1 MKPRNKAA
9 RRLGEIFSL
18 VRAVLLGRPDV
29 SLDNRRQS
37 QRLRLRIPVT
47 AKLGIQEVKAELLD
61 ISPTGMRLRLPLR
74 VEEDDTL
81 RISSSQETGLVGRQ
95 RLVCRVAWVKA
106 KKPEYE
112 VGLEYHD
119 SDENL
124 AHSWIQLALRHLDPE
139 QVKRR
144 SRRIPAYLF
153 VHVADAQ
160 SVDLG
165 RGICVNISTGGCLL
179 KMDRRLPLEQGVRL
193 GLGPGDQEPSIFLT
207 GKILNHVPSNERGE
221 YLHHVQFYP
230 GENRNHQRLRSLM
243 LTLLE
248 ELENEVDFEDEPEIA
263 LEDEDAEVPS
273 IFVRMSQPV
282 ANPVVAEPKTKSNPP
297 VKANGPAV
305 EVKPAVPADDKLNLS
320 ERLGKP
326 AAIQKTRGHANRSA
340 SIWAARNLPVSSRPK
355 PRDGRKLPEEPN
367 RLPESDA
374 DFC

>member
-37 QRLRLRIPVT
+37 QRLRLRVPVT

-61 ISPTGMRLRLPLR
+61 ISPSGMRLRLPLR

-95 RLVCRVAWVKA
+95 RLICRVAWVKA
-106 KKPEYE
+106 KRPEYE
-112 VGLEYHD
+112 VGLEYND

-153 VHVADAQ
+153 VQVADSQ
-160 SVDLG
+160 GLELG
-165 RGICVNISTGGCLL
+165 RGICINISTGGCLL
-179 KMDRRLPLEQGVRL
+179 KMDRSLPLEQGIRL

-207 GKILNHVPSNERGE
+207 GKILSHVPSPERGE

-248 ELENEVDFEDEPEIA
+248 ELENEVDFEDEPAIG

-273 IFVRMSQPV
+273 IFMRMSQPV
-282 ANPVVAEPKTKSNPP
+282 AVPVPEAKPKIAPP
-297 VKANGPAV
+297 AAPTVQTAALA
-305 EVKPAVPADDKLNLS
+305 KPADSVDEKVNLS

-326 AAIQKTRGHANRSA
+326 APIQKTREHANRST
-340 SIWAARNLPVSSRPK
+340 SIWAARNLPVSRARPGESRKRPQV
-355 PRDGRKLPEEPN
+355 
-367 RLPESDA
+367 LPESDA
-374 DFC
+374 DFY

>member
-9 RRLGEIFSL
+9 RRLSEIFSL

-37 QRLRLRIPVT
+37 QRLRLRVPVT

-81 RISSSQETGLVGRQ
+81 RVSSNQETGLVGRQ

-106 KKPEYE
+106 RKPEYE
-112 VGLEYHD
+112 VGLEYND

-124 AHSWIQLALRHLDPE
+124 AHSWIQLALRHLDPD

-153 VHVADAQ
+153 VQVADPQ
-160 SVDLG
+160 GLELG

-179 KMDRRLPLEQGVRL
+179 KMERSLPLEQGVRL

-207 GKILNHVPSNERGE
+207 GKILSHIPSNARGE

-248 ELENEVDFEDEPEIA
+248 ELENEVDFEEEPEIA

-282 ANPVVAEPKTKSNPP
+282 PPVVQEVRLQVPP
-297 VKANGPAV
+297 APTVSRQPTP
-305 EVKPAVPADDKLNLS
+305 EVKPTVVVDDKLSLS

-326 AAIQKTRGHANRSA
+326 APIQKARGHANRSA
-340 SIWAARNLPVSSRPK
+340 SIWAARNLPVTSRVNPGSGRNR
-355 PRDGRKLPEEPN
+355 PDERD

>member
-1 MKPRNKAA
+1 
-9 RRLGEIFSL
+9 
-18 VRAVLLGRPDV
+18 
-29 SLDNRRQS
+29 
-37 QRLRLRIPVT
+37 
-47 AKLGIQEVKAELLD
+47 
-61 ISPTGMRLRLPLR
+61 
-74 VEEDDTL
+74 
-81 RISSSQETGLVGRQ
+81 
-95 RLVCRVAWVKA
+95 VAWVKA

-112 VGLEYHD
+112 VGLEYND

-160 SVDLG
+160 SIDLG

-179 KMDRRLPLEQGVRL
+179 KMDRRLPLEQAVRL

-221 YLHHVQFYP
+221 HLHHVQFYP

-248 ELENEVDFEDEPEIA
+248 ELENEVDFQEEPEIA

-282 ANPVVAEPKTKSNPP
+282 AVPIPERKPGSPVPSPRPLEP
-297 VKANGPAV
+297 VV
-305 EVKPAVPADDKLNLS
+305 EVKPNAAPDEKINLS

-326 AAIQKTRGHANRSA
+326 AAIQKTRGHANRPA
-340 SIWAARNLPVSSRPK
+340 SIWAARNLPVSSRPQ
-355 PRDGRKLPEEPN
+355 PRDSRKLPEEPI